1 VGAELLSRARHCS
14 AHAFP
19 LTPKHVCAVKARGS
33 RTAFAPFT
41 SKHVRTAVVGD
52 AVKASRQSVG
62 AELLS
67 RARRCDFARQALRSR
82 PFPPLRRKLSS
93 PAVGDPVCGQNCFRA
108 PISRFYFALKA
119 MRSRPFPAVRRKLS
133 SPAVGDRVCGQG
145 VGAALLS
152 RARHSSAGAFP
163 LTTKHA
169 RAVKAKR
176 SSRTAFAP
184 VTSKHVRTAVVGDA
198 VQASRQSVG
207 AELLSRARRC
217 DFARQALRSRPFPPH
232 HCCW

>member
-1 VGAELLSRARHCS
+1 M
-14 AHAFP
+14 
-19 LTPKHVCAVKARGS
+19 CAVKARGS

-108 PISRFYFALKA
+108 QGAAISRARRCEADPFQPVRRKLSSPAVGDPVCGQNCFRAPISRFYFALKA

-152 RARHSSAGAFP
+152 RARHCSAQAFP
-163 LTTKHA
+163 LTTKHV

-176 SSRTAFAP
+176 GSRTALRA
-184 VTSKHVRTAVVGDA
+184 SHQ
-198 VQASRQSVG
+198 QA
-207 AELLSRARRC
+207 RAY
-217 DFARQALRSRPFPPH
+217 S
-232 HCCW
+232 CCW

>member
-108 PISRFYFALKA
+108 PGAAISRARRCEA
-119 MRSRPFPAVRRKLS
+119 DPFQPVRRKLS
-133 SPAVGDRVCGQG
+133 SPAVGDPVCGQG

-152 RARHSSAGAFP
+152 RARHCSAEAFP
-163 LTTKHA
+163 LTTKHV

-176 SSRTAFAP
+176 GSRTALRA
-184 VTSKHVRTAVVGDA
+184 SHQ
-198 VQASRQSVG
+198 QA
-207 AELLSRARRC
+207 RAY
-217 DFARQALRSRPFPPH
+217 S
-232 HCCW
+232 CCW